1 MGGDDGRG
9 YRDSTGMAN
18 GKGRRPDCT
27 CGDSAGE
34 QGPNRLAKGVGG
46 EDGSEGVGVIQEGT
60 PEKPRTPPK
69 EIRENAEGGLL
80 AL

>member
-1 MGGDDGRG
+1 
-9 YRDSTGMAN
+9 MAN
-18 GKGRRPDCT
+18 GKEWRPVCT
-27 CGDSAGE
+27 CGDGAGE
-34 QGPNRLAKGVGG
+34 QGPNRLAMGVGG

-60 PEKPRTPPK
+60 PEKPRTPPN